1 MRNRKNT
8 KKRVQLLFGAGGNQ
22 LIHLADIL
30 LFLGIAGGNIEDQRL
45 EQIHFGAVPEVV
57 TFFAPCVFDDDV
69 TKKLGH
75 QFLTADLRKTIP

>member
-1 MRNRKNT
+1 M
-8 KKRVQLLFGAGGNQ
+8 VHF
-22 LIHLADIL
+22 ADVL

-57 TFFAPCVFDDDV
+57 AFLAAGILDDDV
-69 TKKLGH
+69 AEKLGH

>member
-1 MRNRKNT
+1 M
-8 KKRVQLLFGAGGNQ
+8 V
-22 LIHLADIL
+22 HLADVP
-30 LFLGIAGGNIEDQRL
+30 LFLGVADGNIENQRL

-57 TFFAPCVFDDDV
+57 AFLAAGILDDDV